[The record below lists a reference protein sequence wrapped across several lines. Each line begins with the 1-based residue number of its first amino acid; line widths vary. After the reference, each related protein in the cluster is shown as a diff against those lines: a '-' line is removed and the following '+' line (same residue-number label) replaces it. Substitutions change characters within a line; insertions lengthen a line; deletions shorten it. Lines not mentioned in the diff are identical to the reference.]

1 MKSNIIKVVELDND
15 GEETKSSH
23 MQMNTV
29 AQTNLLKV
37 LDTPTTGL
45 NKQSFIGSDQSPSS
59 SSILNMSLSNSV
71 FAP

>member
-1 MKSNIIKVVELDND
+1 MKGNIIKVVELDND

-23 MQMNTV
+23 KQMNTV

-37 LDTPTTGL
+37 LDTPAGL

-71 FAP
+71 FSP